1 MLRKW
6 RGITKR
12 QTEPNRQGVP
22 VWPPYPTHPPAPGPT
37 AVAVTSHLPHE
48 PASITSSTLKFPL
61 RVMNGLTPVVW
72 ACPTSRVENGN
83 AGHLPHLPRLAVGD
97 SCCLGRGYRCSRQL
111 TNGQRS
117 LHLFPGMLVFSS
129 LGTDSDAQHSE
140 TFPVWYFVCNSGKLI
155 PPGEEKLLTVQPGV
169 LRSSFPYL
177 GLAEK

>member
-1 MLRKW
+1 MKRNHKKVD
-6 RGITKR
+6 GTK
-12 QTEPNRQGVP
+12 QTGCSCVAALALPTLQPQGALCCCSDD
-22 VWPPYPTHPPAPGPT
+22 PP
-37 AVAVTSHLPHE
+37 SLW
-48 PASITSSTLKFPL
+48 ASPITSSTLRFPL

-97 SCCLGRGYRCSRQL
+97 SCCLGRDYRCSRQL
-111 TNGQRS
+111 TNGQHS